1 MCMLLRVVTSSSTST
16 TNSST
21 GESSIGVALESQQR
35 LGATG
40 SGLGM
45 SADHGPALY
54 GSSKFWVLLK
64 SLKFSEGRMKPNFDP
79 NGDELEVVVDNPQTR
94 SITMFLD
101 VEVTKYDNLHQPE
114 IVVNG
119 KVLKYRITDT
129 VAVPIQ
135 LDESIGAFDKTFEII
150 LRDPHPSSDWFA
162 SPATHTYHV
171 RVKQAPEIQK
181 VIAARSIK
189 VLSEDGT
196 VIEGTPAFDADSLR
210 SQYQYSLKPGQA
222 EIDVQVDCHPEAT
235 GQAFDGSRV
244 QSPTK
249 NIKINGAVST
259 VLAECLY
266 RNEEWT
272 HGQDFQRTYVLSF
285 VINSALAH
293 TAVSMHV
300 VPGQGFCSQP
310 DPTNTSKGIT
320 CRAFDSKLA
329 ILAECSEPHVEM
341 TFVNSKTRIETRM
354 INGLPISLTV
364 PDTGAQEYM
373 LMLQAGDQKR
383 GYPVQVLRPASCT
396 SYACP
401 VGLVTKKSFET
412 SSADGFCYWEQCT
425 DRDTVNCCEQGPTT
439 TSTTSAAP
447 NNVPLEESSSIV
459 FLSRPSAAREQTEG
473 TEAADTSPVSSEYA
487 MTWWAVMLILLP
499 LAAIIGAV
507 TFFMMQKQDK
517 PKKKKKR
524 ALVPPNKEEP
534 SPPAPVGTL
543 VATYISHPIRV
554 QPMYHS
560 QQITYAALGSPI
572 FHDAPVHQGSFVLA
586 PAQYQAH
593 PVATSSVAAPVAT
606 YVSSP

>member
-1 MCMLLRVVTSSSTST
+1 MLSAVLMCMLLRVVTASGGST

-21 GESSIGVALESQQR
+21 LAVAVTS
-35 LGATG
+35 TPTS

-54 GSSKFWVLLK
+54 GNPKFWVLLK
-64 SLKFSEGRMKPNFDP
+64 GLKFSEGRLKQNFDP
-79 NGDELEVVVDNPQTR
+79 NGDYLEVVVNNPQTR
-94 SITMFLD
+94 AVTMFFD
-101 VEVTKYDNLHQPE
+101 VEVTKYDILHQPE

-135 LDESIGAFDKTFEII
+135 LDESIGAFDKTFEVIV
-150 LRDPHPSSDWFA
+150 RDPQPSSDWFG

-189 VLSEDGT
+189 VLSKDGT

-222 EIDVQVDCHPEAT
+222 EINLQVDCHPEAT

-249 NIKINGAVST
+249 NVKINGAVST
-259 VLAECLY
+259 VLAECVY
-266 RNEEWT
+266 ENEEWT
-272 HGQDFQRTYVLSF
+272 HGKDFQRTYVLSF

-293 TAVSMHV
+293 AAVSMHV
-300 VPGQGFCSQP
+300 VPGQGFCSEQ
-310 DPTNTSKGIT
+310 DPMNPSKGIT
-320 CRAFDSKLA
+320 CRALHSKVA

-341 TFVNSKTRIETRM
+341 MLVNSKTGFETRM

-364 PDTGAQEYM
+364 PDTGAQEYT

-383 GYPVQVLRPASCT
+383 EYPVQVLRPASCT

-412 SSADGFCYWEQCT
+412 SAMNGLCYLEQCGGS
-425 DRDTVNCCEQGPTT
+425 DTVNCCEQGPTT
-439 TSTTSAAP
+439 TSTTSGAP
-447 NNVPLEESSSIV
+447 NNILPEESSQIV

-473 TEAADTSPVSSEYA
+473 TQAAVTTPAASESTMA
-487 MTWWAVMLILLP
+487 WWAVLLILLP
-499 LAAIIGAV
+499 LAAIIVAIAY
-507 TFFMMQKQDK
+507 FMMQKQDK
-517 PKKKKKR
+517 PKKKKR
-524 ALVPPNKEEP
+524 ALAPPKKEEP
-534 SPPAPVGTL
+534 PPPAPVGTI

-554 QPMYHS
+554 QPMYHP

-572 FHDAPVHQGSFVLA
+572 YHAATVNQGSFVLA

-606 YVSSP
+606 YAPI